1 MLSESQITKY
11 QEIYKNNFGEEI
23 SREEACSQGIKLVNL
38 MRVIC
43 RPNNQQK
50 EDNKN

>member
-11 QEIYKNNFGEEI
+11 QEIYKNNFGKEI
-23 SREEACSQGIKLVNL
+23 SREEACSQGVRLVNL

-43 RPNNQQK
+43 GPDKKQEKDNN
-50 EDNKN
+50 N